1 MSFRTTRNAGF
12 LFLLCIIIALCLL
25 SFSNFSN
32 ILSALSAVTSY
43 ESPVR
48 EKTDLIIRI
57 LTETKNSFELYILR
71 DKTDCID
78 VIDNVDLLIKE
89 SVKLEQSLG
98 NKTDISDLFKQI
110 KILLNNTDVSY
121 PDSDTKEV
129 LIDAVKHK
137 FSDAYKQLFYLK
149 NQINTISDSERQALI
164 QQYNITYRIYRETLN
179 TFDHFREKRFY
190 LNDVIVPLD
199 RVVDECNI
207 LAKIIGDTEKEAV
220 NDLLVHTKQLKQY
233 ILNYVSQEKVLD
245 DSSDTFLRMKT
256 TVLAIREKVQRSLY
270 ELQQKVNARI
280 EYNHKQMFTIIDRT
294 QLMMLIGMIVGII
307 FAIIAAVVTSLSL
320 MKPISKLV
328 DATRRMSTGDLNY
341 RIKEISK
348 DEIGKLAIAL
358 NQMAAKLQNITVSRD
373 RLRETQAQL
382 IQASKLAS
390 IGELAAGIAHELNQ
404 PLMVI
409 RTGIQMIE
417 RSISKKMIDLS
428 SILEDMKLFDRNTK
442 RMVKII
448 NHLRTFSRQSNI
460 DFEPTDINR
469 VIEDALSMI
478 SEQLRIRNIT
488 LSTTLSPNL
497 FKIHGNGNQLEQVI
511 LNLLTNARDAI
522 EDKNESIGKIEIKTE
537 LSNDESTVNIY
548 IKDSGK
554 GISSDAMD
562 HIFNP
567 FYTTKEVGKGTG
579 LGLSIS
585 YGIIKDHH
593 GEIFV
598 LETDNSGTTFGI
610 SLPVKLKL
618 GSNLEL

>member
-256 TVLAIREKVQRSLY
+256 TVLTIREKVQRSLY